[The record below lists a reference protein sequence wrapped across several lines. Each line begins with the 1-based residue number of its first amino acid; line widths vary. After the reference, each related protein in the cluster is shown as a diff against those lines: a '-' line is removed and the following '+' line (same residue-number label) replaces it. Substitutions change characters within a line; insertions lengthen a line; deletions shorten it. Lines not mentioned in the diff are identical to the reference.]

1 MQNPPALSTL
11 CVNLLL
17 YTYMAAPIRFIKG
30 KKIQAPLDL
39 RQALDANK
47 KAKAVWED
55 ITDLAQ
61 TEWIFWVVSGKKAE
75 TRQIR
80 IAKAISKL
88 SGGMRRP
95 CCFAGIMWES

>member
-1 MQNPPALSTL
+1 
-11 CVNLLL
+11 
-17 YTYMAAPIRFIKG
+17 MAAPIRFIKG
-30 KKIQAPLDL
+30 KKIPAPADL
-39 RQALDANK
+39 RKALDAHP

-55 ITDLAQ
+55 ITDLAR

-80 IAKAISKL
+80 IEKSISKL